1 MKEQSMSAVLP
12 KLPIVGHLKLTSYDG
27 KTLAMVEVVKNKSS
41 KITGPFFQ
49 KSLEEFEQFL
59 SGKSRAINIKLDYSR
74 LSPFQVKVLKVMK
87 EIPYGEVATYKEL
100 AEKLDSKA
108 YQAIGSACGKNP
120 FLLIYPCHRVVG
132 SNDIGGFAHGIT
144 MKKELLKL
152 EGRSG
157 F

>member
-1 MKEQSMSAVLP
+1 MK
-12 KLPIVGHLKLTSYDG
+12 D
-27 KTLAMVEVVKNKSS
+27 
-41 KITGPFFQ
+41 
-49 KSLEEFEQFL
+49 
-59 SGKSRAINIKLDYSR
+59 
-74 LSPFQVKVLKVMK
+74 
-87 EIPYGEVATYKEL
+87 IPHGQVATYKEI
-100 AEKLDSKA
+100 AEKLESKA

-132 SNDIGGFAHGIT
+132 SNDIGGFAHGIP